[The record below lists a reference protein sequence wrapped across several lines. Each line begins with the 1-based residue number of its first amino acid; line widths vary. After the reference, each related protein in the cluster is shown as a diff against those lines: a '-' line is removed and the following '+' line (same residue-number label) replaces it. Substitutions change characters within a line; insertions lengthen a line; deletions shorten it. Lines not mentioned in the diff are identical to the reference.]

1 MKESIQYIV
10 LIALII
16 LSFIIIKLGV
26 ALIIAASIFCL
37 SVMLFLIKII
47 NHVINKSD

>member
-1 MKESIQYIV
+1 MKEVTQYIV

-16 LSFIIIKLGV
+16 LSFIVIKLGF
-26 ALIIAASIFCL
+26 ALIISASIFCL
-37 SVMLFLIKII
+37 SFALLLIKIV